1 MYPVRVAAAALAV
14 LLTLSIGAAG
24 APPATPLAVAAG
36 PYTDSPVAVRSL
48 PGVGDRPV
56 PVTIWYPA
64 ISAGSPQPRTGPFPV
79 VLYSHGLRS
88 LPALHADLT
97 SRWAAAG
104 FVVVAPTYPHTS
116 RDAPRFSRADVVNQP
131 TDAWRVLHRLARLNA
146 DETDPLAGTLDLNR
160 VAAAGHSAGGHTTT
174 GMFTG
179 GRFASGV
186 LAEPPIRLVAAVV
199 IAGRALGG
207 AFRGPA
213 ARVLFVHGD
222 ADPIV
227 PIGRARRAYAALR
240 WPKGFLTLPGQ
251 GHGAYLGAG
260 KPGFDVVLAT
270 TTDFLRWT
278 LRDDAA
284 ARHRMSARGSVP
296 GTSRFDEE
304 W

>member
-1 MYPVRVAAAALAV
+1 MHPVRVAAAALAV

-79 VLYSHGLRS
+79 VLYSHGLHS
-88 LPALHADLT
+88 LPALHAELT
-97 SRWAAAG
+97 TRWAAAG

-116 RDAPRFSRADVVNQP
+116 RDTSRFSRADVANQP
-131 TDAWRVLHRLARLNA
+131 ADAWRVLRRLARLNA
-146 DETDPLAGTLDLNR
+146 DGTDPLAGRLDLSR
-160 VAAAGHSAGGHTTT
+160 VAAAGHSAGGHTST
-174 GMFTG
+174 GMFTA
-179 GRFASGV
+179 GRFGAD
-186 LAEPPIRLVAAVV
+186 PRIRLVAAVV

-207 AFRGPA
+207 AFRGPP

-227 PIGRARRAYAALR
+227 PVGQARRSYAALP

-251 GHGAYLGAG
+251 GHGAYLGPG
-260 KPGFDVVLAT
+260 QPGFDVVLAT

-278 LRDDAA
+278 LRDDTA
-284 ARHRMSARGSVP
+284 ARRRMSARGAVP
-296 GTSRFDEE
+296 GISHFDEE